1 MIRAEGERIAA
12 TADTLDRE
20 KIQTQLQ
27 SLAERWTELLDKAG
41 ARYVSVTVQ
50 GRLVIR
56 NHPTS
61 ILFQDGEGVILHE
74 YIVII

>member
-20 KIQTQLQ
+20 KIQMQLQ
-27 SLAERWTELLDKAG
+27 SLAERWTELLDKAE
-41 ARYVSVTVQ
+41 ARYVSVQ
-50 GRLVIR
+50 

-61 ILFQDGEGVILHE
+61 T
-74 YIVII
+74 

>member
-41 ARYVSVTVQ
+41 ARYVIIRIILIIIRIILFGGASQATQ
-50 GRLVIR
+50 G
-56 NHPTS
+56 HPTKKK
-61 ILFQDGEGVILHE
+61 
-74 YIVII
+74 

>member
-12 TADTLDRE
+12 TADTLDQE

-41 ARYVSVTVQ
+41 GRYVSSTVQ
-50 GRLVIR
+50 GSASRSEVIQAIQLPYHVKR
-56 NHPTS
+56 EK
-61 ILFQDGEGVILHE
+61 G
-74 YIVII
+74 IIPQK